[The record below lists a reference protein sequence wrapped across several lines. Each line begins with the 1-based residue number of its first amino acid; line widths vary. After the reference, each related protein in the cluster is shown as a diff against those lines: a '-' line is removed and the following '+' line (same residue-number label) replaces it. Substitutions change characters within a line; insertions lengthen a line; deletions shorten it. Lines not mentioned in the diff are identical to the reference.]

1 MLEGA
6 STGERRRDR
15 EGLLAISNLDRGR
28 RCGCRIFRQGILR
41 LRAFRTLNERGVFAE
56 ATIQDLRPHPGRRGP
71 EGGWHLK
78 YTFRPGD
85 NDVINGGAVVSRS
98 VAAQYQVGQHVTI
111 VYDPED
117 PTLSALS
124 ADQVWMIFLGD
135 LRFVIA
141 IIIAAGAL
149 AWRYLLGGRTHRSLL

>member
-1 MLEGA
+1 MKGYWLYLISIGVALAGA
-6 STGERRRDR
+6 
-15 EGLLAISNLDRGR
+15 AIFGKASYDYG
-28 RCGCRIFRQGILR
+28 
-41 LRAFRTLNERGVFAE
+41 AFRTLIERGALAE
-56 ATIQDLRPHPGRRGP
+56 ATIQDLRPHPGRRGL

-85 NDVINGGAVVSRS
+85 NDFVNGGAVVSRS
-98 VAAQYQVGQHVTI
+98 VAAQYEVGQHVTI

-124 ADQVWMIFLGD
+124 ADQVWMIFFGD

-141 IIIAAGAL
+141 FIVVAGAL
-149 AWRYLLGGRTHRSLL
+149 AWRYLLGGKTHRSLL